1 MGRAVVL
8 GYWAGI
14 ARIGRRIRLLAGR
27 LCHYAVAEAKQGSA
41 VTDRTE
47 KPEDAS
53 ATSPLR
59 SLSPLGVARPSA
71 HAVEP
76 PLPFRDAEVKERLP
90 HRPWWQRVF
99 GRAAVASA
107 GFTAIA
113 VPGAAQAS
121 TVLMQV
127 VTTPVADVVTT
138 QQSDVDQVQAVLD
151 WLDAHEH
158 QAGQDQAWPGVF
170 EAVLSHVAEKA
181 ADLAIDACMMLAARG
196 IWRAAKRR
204 SGRPHEAENLR
215 AAAEAV
221 ALQDEWL
228 SAALGA
234 PMARAGR
241 LVPSDADF
249 LAAGRRY
256 VAAMGERLKPS
267 ICAEKGFA
275 RGLAGD
281 ATKEL
286 GNHLRKSLF
295 KGDVS
300 GGLALAVSAL
310 AASIAKVG
318 LENFCAGTPAA

>member
-8 GYWAGI
+8 GGWAGI
-14 ARIGRRIRLLAGR
+14 ARVGKQYWLRAGQFCQYAAVETVQGRAM
-27 LCHYAVAEAKQGSA
+27 
-41 VTDRTE
+41 TDRTE
-47 KPEDAS
+47 KPEDAAAS
-53 ATSPLR
+53 RLR
-59 SLSPLGVARPSA
+59 SLSPLRVARPSA
-71 HAVEP
+71 CPVEP
-76 PLPFRDAEVKERLP
+76 ALRLHDAEVIEPR
-90 HRPWWQRVF
+90 HRSWWRRVF
-99 GRAAVASA
+99 GRAAAASA
-107 GFTAIA
+107 GFAAIA
-113 VPGAAQAS
+113 APGAAQAS
-121 TVLMQV
+121 VVQMQAV
-127 VTTPVADVVTT
+127 TPVADVVTT
-138 QQSDVDQVQAVLD
+138 QQSDVDQVQAVLA
-151 WLDAHEH
+151 WLDAHEQ
-158 QAGQDQAWPGVF
+158 QAVQHRAEPGVF
-170 EAVLSHVAEKA
+170 KAVLSHVAEKA
-181 ADLAIDACMMLAARG
+181 ADLAINAVMMLAARG

-204 SGRPHEAENLR
+204 SGTPHEAENLG

-228 SAALGA
+228 SAALDARMA
-234 PMARAGR
+234 PAGR

-275 RGLAGD
+275 RGLTGD

-310 AASIAKVG
+310 AACIVKVG
-318 LENFCAGTPAA
+318 LDNFCAGAPAA